1 TSRINNAYLVLKAL
15 SKAWKSRLPDG
26 RELMFHSDQGVQ
38 YRAIETLRW
47 LRKKAITVSMSRKGN
62 CWDNACSESFFAQ
75 YKKEWISNLGE
86 VSRQEMTMQS
96 RLYIDTYY
104 NPVRRHG
111 TLGGVSPIDFEL
123 MN

>member
-1 TSRINNAYLVLKAL
+1 
-15 SKAWKSRLPDG
+15 
-26 RELMFHSDQGVQ
+26 MFHSDQGVQ
-38 YRAIETLRW
+38 YRALETLRW
-47 LRKKAITVSMSRKGN
+47 HRKKAITVSMSRKGN

-75 YKKEWISNLGE
+75 YKKEWISNLGGM
-86 VSRQEMTMQS
+86 SRQEMTMQS